1 MCVCDHA
8 PIQSVTK
15 RAQYLKEEKINV
27 CVCVYVCVCVCVV
40 CVYVCDKL
48 DLCVS
53 MKVSLWCC
61 PLYVQAALDLPTL
74 NALNAPHLGPHKN
87 GSIVKRGLYQY
98 FAISQIF
105 LASL

>member
-1 MCVCDHA
+1 
-8 PIQSVTK
+8 
-15 RAQYLKEEKINV
+15 
-27 CVCVYVCVCVCVV
+27 
-40 CVYVCDKL
+40 
-48 DLCVS
+48 
-53 MKVSLWCC
+53 MKVSQWCC
-61 PLYVQAALDLPTL
+61 PLYVQVALDLPTL